1 MFLFL
6 GVTSAS
12 VLMLFGFTMLNSF
25 NHVFKTFDVYQ
36 FEYEY
41 SFRELQVGEAPEGAE
56 VFNAG
61 RFYPEDKE
69 DIEFYITGIE
79 PDAAL
84 VTLKDRKGNLL
95 PNNQT
100 NITRSLARRLNIK
113 AGDTV
118 TFINKE
124 DGKPYSFKIDA
135 VADSTSSSLYLC
147 LSGSLMK

>member
-1 MFLFL
+1 MS
-6 GVTSAS
+6 TS
-12 VLMLFGFTMLNSF
+12 LNTNIPSG
-25 NHVFKTFDVYQ
+25 NCKW
-36 FEYEY
+36 
-41 SFRELQVGEAPEGAE
+41 GEAPEGAE

-124 DGKPYSFKIDA
+124 DGKPYSFKIEMQLPIP
-135 VADSTSSSLYLC
+135 TSSSLYLC